1 MLHKHS
7 DLSSIHSTQAKLGK
21 IAHIHNSS
29 TREERQEDTGGLLAG
44 YPSLLGGLQAV
55 KKPTS
60 RKEKEKEKKQ
70 RPKTKPKQNK
80 QKNKVDS
87 S

>member
-60 RKEKEKEKKQ
+60 RKEKEKEKKATTQ
-70 RPKTKPKQNK
+70 NKTKTKQTEK
-80 QKNKVDS
+80 QGR
-87 S
+87 